1 MSPESLQLKKE
12 FEIQKIASLHYFEY
26 KSDFIFKSE
35 YHDYWKLL
43 YVEDGSAEITF
54 SNKKLSPVI
63 LEKGD
68 LFIQSP
74 DEYYS
79 FKAAPGKI
87 AVLFTAGF
95 YCDTQHPAL
104 LSNLSNKK
112 FHCQKK
118 EATLLQDL
126 ALEGK
131 NNFSPKI
138 NPVSPAALER
148 RYNQPF
154 GGEQLISIYLEMLLI
169 SLMRQYTSSEEQK
182 DQKKSMDQP
191 EKENNLSPALLKTDS
206 ILFNRITDYYEAHI
220 TEHIKVEHLCKEFA
234 IGRSHLQRIFREQTG
249 YGAIEYFCQM
259 RIIVAK
265 RCIRENK
272 MNLTDTAAALGYTS
286 IYYFSKQFKKIP
298 GMSPSQYQ
306 KMVRSSKKDPIYE
319 QIDLENP
326 LSPSD
331 IKY

>member
-95 YCDTQHPAL
+95 YCDTQNPAL

-169 SLMRQYTSSEEQK
+169 SLMRQ
-182 DQKKSMDQP
+182 
-191 EKENNLSPALLKTDS
+191 
-206 ILFNRITDYYEAHI
+206 
-220 TEHIKVEHLCKEFA
+220 
-234 IGRSHLQRIFREQTG
+234 
-249 YGAIEYFCQM
+249 
-259 RIIVAK
+259 
-265 RCIRENK
+265 
-272 MNLTDTAAALGYTS
+272 
-286 IYYFSKQFKKIP
+286 
-298 GMSPSQYQ
+298 
-306 KMVRSSKKDPIYE
+306 
-319 QIDLENP
+319 
-326 LSPSD
+326 
-331 IKY
+331 